1 MGRATRAMSGAPNA
15 SGERRAST
23 SRTRARRTSRA
34 RRAGAPTSTRRGC
47 FFGRSDAEQWLAD
60 ERGDGDGEDADASST
75 SDASVSSSI
84 DAAFASLAR
93 RKRGLALFERELA
106 KDEDDVDVL
115 AAATF
120 IAMHANPDLEV
131 DDVRA
136 TIDNLAKIVMER
148 LDADVEE
155 RYPLRTVKTIS
166 RAWATDLGFRGNVE
180 DYYEVENSCIDR
192 VLERKTGIPIT
203 LCLVYMEIA
212 KRCGVEMVD
221 VGIPGHLLCRPVA
234 EGMEVLVDAF
244 NQGDLLFIEEV
255 EDILSRNSLLVT
267 GEDGKVQI
275 DRSFLTETK
284 VRKKAFLTRML
295 TNLKAVYFARED
307 YERALQVVEYM
318 PLCNPYESLNEPLT
332 RTLGV
337 LYFKNERWMDAL
349 EMFSQLEASDPEVEA
364 YVERISRVLALERD
378 VIGDDT
384 GTDANENA
392 NVDVNGTFD

>member
-34 RRAGAPTSTRRGC
+34 RRAGRRRRRG
-47 FFGRSDAEQWLAD
+47 DALGARRRAWLAD

-155 RYPLRTVKTIS
+155 SIR
-166 RAWATDLGFRGNVE
+166 
-180 DYYEVENSCIDR
+180 C
-192 VLERKTGIPIT
+192 ER
-203 LCLVYMEIA
+203 
-212 KRCGVEMVD
+212 
-221 VGIPGHLLCRPVA
+221 
-234 EGMEVLVDAF
+234 
-244 NQGDLLFIEEV
+244 
-255 EDILSRNSLLVT
+255 
-267 GEDGKVQI
+267 
-275 DRSFLTETK
+275 
-284 VRKKAFLTRML
+284 
-295 TNLKAVYFARED
+295 
-307 YERALQVVEYM
+307 
-318 PLCNPYESLNEPLT
+318 
-332 RTLGV
+332 
-337 LYFKNERWMDAL
+337 
-349 EMFSQLEASDPEVEA
+349 
-364 YVERISRVLALERD
+364 
-378 VIGDDT
+378 
-384 GTDANENA
+384 
-392 NVDVNGTFD
+392 